1 MVSDVVAYH
10 EAGHAFA
17 AFYSGAIVHRVT
29 ITPDR
34 DDGPER
40 YGDTEIHWPRQEF
53 DAATFT
59 GNAIFVALA
68 GPVAEMLYRDEPYHP
83 GFIPEWSNDW
93 QLAWDTITPQIS
105 DPKRRLAFLERRVVE
120 IYQFLDETRNWAAV
134 AALADE
140 LQAHETLEQE
150 EVASVLSVWLP

>member
-1 MVSDVVAYH
+1 VSDIVAYH

-17 AFYSGAIVHRVT
+17 AFYLGAIVHRVT

-40 YGDTEIHWPRQEF
+40 YGDTEIHWPREKF
-53 DAATFT
+53 DTASFT
-59 GNAIFVALA
+59 QNAVFVALA
-68 GPVAEMLYRDEPYHP
+68 GPVAEMLYRGEPYHP

-93 QLAWDTITPQIS
+93 QVAWDAAEAQIS
-105 DPKRRLAFLERRVVE
+105 APKQRLEFLERRVVE

-150 EVASVLSVWLP
+150 EVASVVSVWLP